1 VTDPVATNSDIVE
14 PTSIP
19 ILHKNWARVRER
31 LKNMHTPRLFLHEE
45 GLFLLL
51 AVIIGLFS
59 GLAVV
64 CFQISI
70 DWTRIKLL
78 GSSLAPSPLRLVLI
92 PALAGLAVAA
102 LVIFIF
108 PRVRGSGVNQTKAA
122 VYIYDGYIPFSTVIG
137 KFLTCALAIG
147 SGQSLGPEDPS
158 LQMGA
163 GIASAL
169 GRRLHLSREKVRL
182 IAPVGAAAGLAAAF
196 NAPISAVLFVIEE
209 VIGKWSSGV
218 LGAVILSAVSG
229 VTVLH
234 LFLGED
240 PLFRVPPFHLVH
252 PIELLSYA
260 ALGVIGGFASLAF
273 VRLVSY
279 LRLRSKAMPKW
290 TLYFQPAAAGLLIG
304 IMGIWAPQ
312 VMGAGYDII
321 DQALHDQFTWKLLAL
336 LAVFKILATSF
347 SFSSGAPGGMFAPT
361 LFIGAMI
368 GGAVGGVEHI
378 FFPHLGGTVGGF
390 ALVGMGVLFA
400 GFLRVPMTSV
410 FMVMELSGN
419 YSIILPVMISNTIAY
434 LISLKYQPV
443 PLFDMF
449 SRQDGTDLPSMEEQ
463 RERSTLLVEDAMRP
477 PAEIV
482 LRAED
487 TVADASRRVSAT
499 TLEFFLVS
507 HRNGDWTSVTKEE
520 LRRLAKE
527 GKGTLPLARA
537 LSSPLLPWLHPDQP
551 LDVALRQ
558 IGEWPL
564 LPVIHRAD
572 FNNLQGIV
580 SIADILAAYGAASDE
595 DEHGKP
601 VDESSVAS
609 AILRPEGDQP

>member
-1 VTDPVATNSDIVE
+1 MRA
-14 PTSIP
+14 
-19 ILHKNWARVRER
+19 
-31 LKNMHTPRLFLHEE
+31 PRIFLHEE

-78 GSSLAPSPLRLVLI
+78 GSSLAPGTLRILLVPTI
-92 PALAGLAVAA
+92 AGLGVAA
-102 LVIFIF
+102 LVIFVF

-147 SGQSLGPEDPS
+147 TGQSLGPEDPS
-158 LQMGA
+158 LQIGA

-169 GRRLHLSREKVRL
+169 GRRLHLSRDKVRL

-209 VIGKWSSGV
+209 VIGKWSSAV
-218 LGAVILSAVSG
+218 LGAIVLAAVSS
-229 VTVLH
+229 VMVLR
-234 LFLGED
+234 LFLGEE
-240 PLFRVPPFHLVH
+240 PLFSVPPFHLVH

-260 ALGVIGGFASLAF
+260 ILGVVGGFASLAF
-273 VRLVSY
+273 IKLVSY

-290 TLYFQPAAAGLLIG
+290 THYVQPAAAGLLIG
-304 IMGIWAPQ
+304 VMGIWLPQ

-336 LAVFKILATSF
+336 LAIFKILATSF
-347 SFSSGAPGGMFAPT
+347 SFSSGTPGGMFAPT

-368 GGAVGGVEHI
+368 GGAVGGIEHI

-410 FMVMELSGN
+410 FMVLELSGN

-463 RERSTLLVEDAMRP
+463 RERTTLTVEDAMRP

-487 TVADASRRVSAT
+487 TVADASRRVTASA
-499 TLEFFLVS
+499 LEFFLVS
-507 HRNGDWTSVTKEE
+507 HRNGDWTSVTKEN

-527 GKGTLPLARA
+527 GKGASPLVRA

-551 LDVALRQ
+551 LDAALRQ
-558 IGEWPL
+558 IGDWPL

-572 FNNLQGIV
+572 FNNLQGVI
-580 SIADILAAYGAASDE
+580 SLADILAAYGAATDE
-595 DEHGKP
+595 ADRNKLSTEP
-601 VDESSVAS
+601 S
-609 AILRPEGDQP
+609 AQRAALNPE

>member
-1 VTDPVATNSDIVE
+1 MTDPVAANSEI
-14 PTSIP
+14 PGQPSIP
-19 ILHKNWARVRER
+19 FLQKFWSRVPGRFKKLR
-31 LKNMHTPRLFLHEE
+31 APRIFLHEE

-59 GLAVV
+59 GLSVV
-64 CFQISI
+64 LFQIAI
-70 DWTRIKLL
+70 DWSRITLL
-78 GSSLAPSPLRLVLI
+78 GSGLAPDPLHLLLVPTI
-92 PALAGLAVAA
+92 AGLAVAA
-102 LVIFIF
+102 LVIFAF
-108 PRVRGSGVNQTKAA
+108 PRVRGTGVNQTKAA

-158 LQMGA
+158 LQIGA

-196 NAPISAVLFVIEE
+196 NAPISAVIFVIEE

-218 LGAVILSAVSG
+218 LGAIILSAVSS

-234 LFLGED
+234 LFRGED
-240 PLFRVPPFHLVH
+240 PLFRVPPVFMLH
-252 PIELLSYA
+252 PSELLAYA
-260 ALGVIGGFASLAF
+260 VLGVVGGFASLAF

-290 TLYFQPAAAGLLIG
+290 THYVQPAAAGLLIG
-304 IMGIWAPQ
+304 VMGIWMPQ

-336 LAVFKILATSF
+336 LAVFKILATSL
-347 SFSSGAPGGMFAPT
+347 SFSSGTPGGMFAPT

-378 FFPHLGGTVGGF
+378 LFPHLGGTVGGF

-400 GFLRVPMTSV
+400 GFMRVPMTSV
-410 FMVMELSGN
+410 FMVLELSAN
-419 YSIILPVMISNTIAY
+419 YSMILPVMVSNTIAY
-434 LISLKYQPV
+434 LISLHYQPV
-443 PLFDMF
+443 PLFDLF

-463 RERSTLLVEDAMRP
+463 RERPALLVEDAMRP

-487 TVADASRRVSAT
+487 TVADASRRVSAMA
-499 TLEFFLVS
+499 LEFFLVS
-507 HRNGDWTSVTKEE
+507 NRSGDWTSVTKEG
-520 LRRLAKE
+520 LRRLVKE
-527 GKGTLPLARA
+527 GKGALPLARA
-537 LSSPLLPWLHPDQP
+537 LPNPLLPWLHPDQP

-558 IGEWPL
+558 IGDWPL

-572 FNNLQGIV
+572 FHNLQGII
-580 SIADILAAYGAASDE
+580 SLADILAAYGASNDE
-595 DEHGKP
+595 ADHGRLGDETP
-601 VDESSVAS
+601 A
-609 AILRPEGDQP
+609 LNPEGNRN